1 MSVTG
6 AKSEAAADDV
16 LDTLVKQFTDPLACL
31 RELIQNAVDAG
42 SDVVEVNFAREGELG
57 ILEVQD
63 HGEGMDKAIIESKL
77 VRLFASSK
85 DGDLSKIG
93 KFGIGFVSVFAL
105 DPIAVCVD
113 TARAGERWRIVFH
126 PDRTWTRAALH
137 EPMEGTRVRLFL
149 RHDPAAWQV
158 FRRDAE
164 AAVRK
169 WCRYLDTEI
178 IVDGI
183 TINEPL
189 SLTGCTVT
197 AERDDGEGTT
207 IVVGVGADV
216 EIGFYNKGLTLMQA
230 SSWDDLPAGVSVR
243 LSSRFL
249 EHTLTRDAVVKD
261 AHYRKAIALARA
273 VVDED
278 LEPRCIEAMSALG
291 PEERSPI
298 LHWLAGRASQQV
310 RSQDVLVD
318 VTGRRWAPD
327 SLTSPP
333 CVVVE
338 GSPSAAR
345 VAAAVAAG
353 GQVVLPLGSAIDRD
367 RAALARLVGC
377 DVEALVDVEDAWVA
391 ALPIEPDRRPRVER
405 LTEATT
411 QLFAASGINI
421 VVSAAVVIG
430 RECRSRLAWH
440 LAMPAASDTGAPPR
454 ASIAAPQALPTT
466 PIHARHSLLVIDVDH
481 EEIEPVLALAAS
493 DTPMAALIL
502 ARLLLPMPISKEYNS
517 ALATAAWSIR
527 TPGAA
532 R

>member
-1 MSVTG
+1 MS
-6 AKSEAAADDV
+6 AASAESEAADDDV
-16 LDTLVKQFTDPLACL
+16 LGTLVKQFTDPLACL

-197 AERDDGEGTT
+197 AKRDDGEGTT
-207 IVVGVGADV
+207 IVVGVGGDV

-249 EHTLTRDAVVKD
+249 EHTLTRDSVVKD
-261 AHYRKAIALARA
+261 AHYRKAITLARA

-278 LEPRCIEAMSALG
+278 LERRCIEAMSALG
-291 PEERSPI
+291 VEERSPI
-298 LHWLAGRASQQV
+298 LHWLAGRTGHQLRRQ
-310 RSQDVLVD
+310 RVLVD
-318 VTGRRWAPD
+318 LAGTALAPAG
-327 SLTSPP
+327 LKAPP

-345 VAAAVAAG
+345 VAAAVAAEG
-353 GQVVLPLGSAIDRD
+353 KVVLPIGSATARD

-391 ALPIEPDRRPRVER
+391 AMPVEPERRPRVER

-411 QLFAASGINI
+411 QLFAASGINM
-421 VVSAAVVIG
+421 VVSAAVVVG
-430 RECRSRLAWH
+430 RQCRSRLAWH
-440 LAMPAASDTGAPPR
+440 LAMPKGAPPR

-466 PIHARHSLLVIDVDH
+466 PIQTKHSLLVVDVDH
-481 EEIEPVLALAAS
+481 ADIEPVLALAAS

-502 ARLLLPMPISKEYNS
+502 ARLLLPMPVSREYNT

-527 TPGAA
+527 TPGTAP
-532 R
+532 